1 MPSNDRGRY
10 KRILCF
16 TSKLA
21 ALDKINNCT
30 KGKINIIG
38 NIALFLKIC
47 LNFCMM
53 NSMVLMFCFLA
64 LIWKS
69 FYLVFNE
76 LKIEA

>member
-1 MPSNDRGRY
+1 MIVVDIREFY
-10 KRILCF
+10 VF

-47 LNFCMM
+47 LNSFCMM

-64 LIWKS
+64 LIEVEILLS
-69 FYLVFNE
+69 CFNE

>member
-1 MPSNDRGRY
+1 MIVVDIREFY
-10 KRILCF
+10 VF

-38 NIALFLKIC
+38 IALFLKIC
-47 LNFCMM
+47 LNSFCMM

-64 LIWKS
+64 LIEVETFIS
-69 FYLVFNE
+69 FFNE

>member
-1 MPSNDRGRY
+1 MRRMIVVDIREFY
-10 KRILCF
+10 VF

-30 KGKINIIG
+30 KGQNIIG

-47 LNFCMM
+47 LNSFCMM

-64 LIWKS
+64 LIEVEILLS
-69 FYLVFNE
+69 RF
-76 LKIEA
+76 

>member
-1 MPSNDRGRY
+1 MPSMIVVDIREFY
-10 KRILCF
+10 VF

-30 KGKINIIG
+30 KGKINII

-47 LNFCMM
+47 LNSFCMM

-64 LIWKS
+64 LIEVEIL
-69 FYLVFNE
+69 YLVF
-76 LKIEA
+76 

>member
-1 MPSNDRGRY
+1 MIVVDIREFY
-10 KRILCF
+10 VF

-47 LNFCMM
+47 LNSFCMM

-64 LIWKS
+64 LIEVEIL
-69 FYLVFNE
+69 YLVFNE

>member
-30 KGKINIIG
+30 KAKKYNRQH
-38 NIALFLKIC
+38 
-47 LNFCMM
+47 
-53 NSMVLMFCFLA
+53 CFISKDL
-64 LIWKS
+64 S
-69 FYLVFNE
+69 E
-76 LKIEA
+76 LLLYDE

>member
-1 MPSNDRGRY
+1 MIVVDIREFY
-10 KRILCF
+10 VF

-30 KGKINIIG
+30 KQNKNIIG

-47 LNFCMM
+47 LNSFCMM

-64 LIWKS
+64 LIEVEILLS
-69 FYLVFNE
+69 LF
-76 LKIEA
+76 

>member
-1 MPSNDRGRY
+1 MIVVDIREFY
-10 KRILCF
+10 VF

-47 LNFCMM
+47 LNSFCMM
-53 NSMVLMFCFLA
+53 NSMVLMFCFFSPDWSGNPF
-64 LIWKS
+64 IS
-69 FYLVFNE
+69 FFNE

>member
-1 MPSNDRGRY
+1 MIVVDIREFY
-10 KRILCF
+10 VF

-47 LNFCMM
+47 LNSFCMM

-64 LIWKS
+64 LIEVEILLS
-69 FYLVFNE
+69 RFLTS
-76 LKIEA
+76 